1 MNKIRCAILGCGN
14 VGSAL
19 VSQLVASHDDIVKRT
34 GVDIEIAGIA
44 VRNVAKHENAD
55 VDKAFFTNDP
65 FALVN
70 DSSVDIVV
78 ELIGGMDPASQL
90 IDRAIETGKSVVSAN
105 KELLAKR
112 GSDLVSAAASA
123 GVDLFYE
130 AAVAGAIPI
139 VRLLA
144 ESLAAERLYRVS
156 GIVNGTTNFVL
167 SSMSEEGIDYH
178 EALGEAQ
185 RLGLAESDPS
195 ADVDGHDAAAKA
207 AILASIAY
215 RCDVRLDDVVREG
228 ITKVRAEDV
237 QYARQLGYVIKLL
250 AVTELN
256 QRGQLDTSGNKTP
269 QTPQVSVRV
278 YPAMVPIS
286 HPLASVRGAHN
297 AVFIE
302 GERCGEIMLYGQGA
316 GGVPT
321 ASAVMG
327 DLVDAA
333 TKRLAGHHPYASM
346 IPARES
352 VPRAQVSPSSDLRC
366 AWYINMDVRD
376 QPGVLAA
383 VAKVFGDNE
392 VSIRSMEQVGMGS
405 EARLVFVTHAAREG
419 GIDKTLEDLNG
430 LGAVENI
437 GGILRVFGD
446 SRVR

>member
-1 MNKIRCAILGCGN
+1 MGKIRCAILGCGN

-19 VSQLVASHDDIVKRT
+19 VSQLAEGHDDIVKRT

-44 VRNVAKHENAD
+44 VKDVAKHRNTD
-55 VDKAFFTNDP
+55 VDRTLFTDDP
-65 FALVN
+65 FALVDDN
-70 DSSVDIVV
+70 SVDIVV
-78 ELIGGMDPASQL
+78 ELIGGMDPASRL
-90 IDRAIETGKSVVSAN
+90 IDMAIGKGKSVVSAN
-105 KELLAKR
+105 KELLARR
-112 GSDLVSAAASA
+112 GSDLLSAAASA

-130 AAVAGAIPI
+130 AAVGGAIPV
-139 VRLLA
+139 VRLLS

-167 SSMSEEGIDYH
+167 SSMSEEGIDYN
-178 EALGEAQ
+178 EALEEAQ

-195 ADVDGHDAAAKA
+195 ADVDGYDAAAKA
-207 AILASIAY
+207 AILAGISY
-215 RCDVRLDDVVREG
+215 RCDVRLDDVAHEG

-250 AVTELN
+250 AVTELSR
-256 QRGQLDTSGNKTP
+256 QGDTV
-269 QTPQVSVRV
+269 PQVSVRV
-278 YPAMVPIS
+278 YPAMVPVS
-286 HPLASVRGAHN
+286 HPLASVRGAYN

-316 GGVPT
+316 GGAPT

-333 TKRLAGHHPYASM
+333 IKRLAGHRPYASM

-352 VPRAQVSPSSDLRC
+352 VLRAPRARVSPPSDLRC

-376 QPGVLAA
+376 KPGVLAA

-392 VSIRSMEQVGMGS
+392 VSIRSMEQVGMGG
-405 EARLVFVTHAAREG
+405 EARLVFVTHEAREG
-419 GIDKTLEDLNG
+419 DIDQTLEELNG

-446 SRVR
+446 NRVR

>member
-1 MNKIRCAILGCGN
+1 M
-14 VGSAL
+14 
-19 VSQLVASHDDIVKRT
+19 SQLIIGHDDIVERT

-44 VRNVAKHENAD
+44 VRDVAKHRDAKHAYID
-55 VDKAFFTNDP
+55 GSLFTDDP

-78 ELIGGMDPASQL
+78 ELIGGTDPASQL

-105 KELLAKR
+105 KELLARR

-123 GVDLFYE
+123 GVELLYE
-130 AAVAGAIPI
+130 AAVAGAIPV

-144 ESLAAERLYRVS
+144 ESLAAEQLYRVS

-167 SSMSEEGIDYH
+167 SAMSEEGVDYH
-178 EALGEAQ
+178 EALEEAQ

-195 ADVDGHDAAAKA
+195 ADVDGYDAAAKA

-215 RCDVRLDDVVREG
+215 RCDVRLDDVAREG
-228 ITKVRAEDV
+228 ITRVRAEDV
-237 QYARQLGYVIKLL
+237 QYARQLGYIIKLL

-256 QRGQLDTSGNKTP
+256 QKSRSHASGSQVSQVP
-269 QTPQVSVRV
+269 SVPQVSVRV

-333 TKRLAGHHPYASM
+333 VKRLAGHQPYVSM
-346 IPARES
+346 VPAREL
-352 VPRAQVSPSSDLRC
+352 VPRAYVIPPSELRC

-383 VAKVFGDNE
+383 VAHVFGDNG
-392 VSIRSMEQVGMGS
+392 VSIRSMEQVGLGS
-405 EARLVFVTHAAREG
+405 EARLIFVTHEAREG
-419 GIDKTLEDLNG
+419 DIDKTLEELHG

-437 GGILRVFGD
+437 GGILRVFGEGQT
-446 SRVR
+446 R